1 MFKRKGFLNTFSFRI
16 LMTKKKEIKEEVV
29 ELNKKIKAVLEKER
43 VTAEIS
49 DESNLL
55 YDRSRFGE
63 RVGEKIQY
71 SLIEGLFL
79 LETKRMDIIND
90 KRKKIKFDDFLI
102 KSRKFDKNFWVK
114 YCVFKDLR
122 SRGYIVK
129 TALKFGA
136 EFRVYDR
143 GVKPGED
150 HAKWIVYPV
159 HESTV
164 TTWHEFAAKNRV
176 AHSTRKRLLIGVV
189 DDEAEVSYWEVSW
202 IRP

>member
-1 MFKRKGFLNTFSFRI
+1 MV
-16 LMTKKKEIKEEVV
+16 KKKEIKEEVV
-29 ELNKKIKAVLEKER
+29 ELKKKIKAVLEEER

-63 RVGEKIQY
+63 RVGEKFQY
-71 SLIEGLFL
+71 SLIEGVFL
-79 LETKRMDIIND
+79 LETKRMDVTNG
-90 KRKKIKFDDFLI
+90 KRKKIKFDEFLS
-102 KSRKFDKNFWVK
+102 KARKFDKNLWVK

-143 GVKPGED
+143 GVKPGDD

-159 HESTV
+159 HEATV